1 MYLQAVSSDFYQNIK
16 ILLAEARQ
24 KTYRSINFIM
34 VETYWNIG
42 RMIIE
47 EEQNG
52 KQRAEYGKYLIT
64 ELSKKLTDD
73 FGKGFDSRNL
83 WFMRQFYLTYPIMNT
98 LCSQLSWSHNRL
110 IMKIQNPK
118 SREYYLQEA
127 IEQQWSF
134 RQLERQ
140 VSSFYYERVLASK
153 DKELVKSEVNQN
165 AVKID
170 AREIIKDPFVLE
182 FLDIAENTNYL
193 EKDLEQAIIDKLQL
207 FMLELGKGFAFV
219 ARQKRIST
227 EAGKHYYI
235 DLVFYNY
242 ILKCFVLIDLKV
254 GTLTPQDVGQM
265 DMYVRMYEK
274 IIRQHNDNPTI
285 GIILCSQN
293 DKTVVEFSVLEENKQ
308 LFASQYQLYLPTK
321 EQLIAEIERN
331 IENL

>member
-1 MYLQAVSSDFYQNIK
+1 
-16 ILLAEARQ
+16 
-24 KTYRSINFIM
+24 
-34 VETYWNIG
+34 
-42 RMIIE
+42 
-47 EEQNG
+47 
-52 KQRAEYGKYLIT
+52 
-64 ELSKKLTDD
+64 
-73 FGKGFDSRNL
+73 
-83 WFMRQFYLTYPIMNT
+83 
-98 LCSQLSWSHNRL
+98 
-110 IMKIQNPK
+110 MKIQNPK